1 MRMVKARVQNY
12 RSIRDTGWFD
22 VEKMKTILV
31 GPNEAGKT
39 AICMALQQINPP
51 EGVDK
56 LKPLR
61 DFPRSVYNDINTG
74 QIDINSVP
82 VVEAHFA
89 LEPEDWTDLPEG
101 FEDAVYCYRRYYD
114 KIPEHYVTG
123 GPEILSYGAI
133 QKDLT
138 RLCNHIDTQYK
149 APEGEESFDSLP
161 SNALKSSVEELKAT
175 DSVSSEKA
183 EQLIKELDEVLC
195 WVDEDNEKE
204 EKRFDEIKALLQREQ
219 ERETALSILSEKLP
233 VFVLYSNYF
242 RVKPVLHLEHL
253 ATRLEQGLLDDD
265 AYDYGNECLLK
276 LLGFTARELSDQA
289 KIDEPKKNDPAALQ
303 SYRDKKDARSYQ
315 LNSASVKLTS
325 EVRTIWNP
333 NPKSADADRLRISA
347 DGQYLKVTVEDD
359 IGVEIELDQR
369 SEGFQWIVSFFV
381 VFFAEA
387 IDKHKNAIL
396 LLDEP
401 GVSLH
406 GLKQRDFRHTVARLA
421 GKNQVLYT
429 THSPFMVGPDELD
442 FVRVVEMNSRTEGTK
457 VNNTVI
463 ADDPAALLPLQ
474 EALGYDLAQSLFT
487 QKKNLVLEGLTDL
500 WFIDGVSQ
508 LAKDAGKVYLDE
520 KIALLP
526 AGTASKVTYFATIL
540 SAQDLKV
547 AALLDSDT
555 AGEQVAQQDTLKA
568 ILGTKA
574 LLRTKDFYDGEVVKS
589 EIEDLLRVTLVK
601 IARDDNTL
609 AWDVSDKAEQQSG
622 RPIVDLFNSEYKGV
636 FSKYRLAKAF
646 LRWSREHSFSD
657 LSGAEQKQW
666 EQLFTTINKALK

>member
-1 MRMVKARVQNY
+1 MRMVKARIKNY

-22 VEKMKTILV
+22 IEKMKTILV

-51 EGVDK
+51 EGNDK

-61 DFPRSVYNDINTG
+61 DFPRSAYNDINTG
-74 QIDINSVP
+74 QIDINSTP
-82 VVEAHFA
+82 VVQAHFS
-89 LEPEDWTDLPEG
+89 LEPEDKADLPEG
-101 FEDAVYCYRRYYD
+101 YQDVKYCYRRYYD
-114 KIPEHYVTG
+114 KTPVHSLIGAPENLT
-123 GPEILSYGAI
+123 YGCI
-133 QKDLT
+133 QKNLA
-138 RLCNHIDTQYK
+138 RLCNHIDGQYK
-149 APEGEESFDSLP
+149 AQEVEGSPDSLP
-161 SNALKSSVEELKAT
+161 SNTLKSSVEELKAIH
-175 DSVSSEKA
+175 SISSEKA
-183 EQLIKELDEVLC
+183 EQLINKLDEIYD
-195 WVDEDNEKE
+195 WIDEDNEKE
-204 EKRFDEIKALLQREQ
+204 ENRFDQLKGQLQRELD
-219 ERETALSILSEKLP
+219 REKAYSILRDKLP

-242 RVKPVLHLEHL
+242 RVKPILHLEHL

-289 KIDEPKKNDPAALQ
+289 KIAEPRDNDPKALQ
-303 SYRDKKDARSYQ
+303 TYKDKKDARSYQ
-315 LNSASVKLTS
+315 LNSASVKLTN
-325 EVRTIWNP
+325 EVRKIWNP
-333 NPKSADADRLRISA
+333 NPKGADADRLRISA

-421 GKNQVLYT
+421 EKNQVLYT
-429 THSPFMVGPDELD
+429 THSPFMVGPNELD
-442 FVRVVEMNSRTEGTK
+442 LVRVVEMNDRAEGTK

-463 ADDPAALLPLQ
+463 ADNPAALLPLQ

-487 QKKNLVLEGLTDL
+487 QKRNLVLEGLTDL

-508 LAKDAGKVYLDE
+508 LAKDAGKVHLNE

-526 AGTASKVTYFATIL
+526 AGTASKVTYF
-540 SAQDLKV
+540 LKV
-547 AALLDSDT
+547 IM
-555 AGEQVAQQDTLKA
+555 V
-568 ILGTKA
+568 
-574 LLRTKDFYDGEVVKS
+574 
-589 EIEDLLRVTLVK
+589 
-601 IARDDNTL
+601 
-609 AWDVSDKAEQQSG
+609 
-622 RPIVDLFNSEYKGV
+622 NS
-636 FSKYRLAKAF
+636 
-646 LRWSREHSFSD
+646 
-657 LSGAEQKQW
+657 
-666 EQLFTTINKALK
+666 